1 MDEQSKYSESIKS
14 YTWEQLVYERAIINK
29 RKTDLYIQDKELD
42 AEFKRRLEEK
52 NNGRNK
58 FNKE

>member
-1 MDEQSKYSESIKS
+1 MGGGIIVDEQSKYSEIIKN

-52 NNGRNK
+52 K
-58 FNKE
+58 